1 MTKPFILCGLGRT
14 GSRVLEYLRTA
25 GLNVVVVDNR
35 CREGDPRLR
44 GIRLVSGDC
53 RDLDTLQKAGVAG
66 ARGVLVM
73 TNDDLVNIS
82 TTLQVRNLDRE
93 VRIVVRLFDENLL
106 TQLGQ
111 TLEKVFTLST
121 AVLTAPVLAMTA
133 VTGAALGTFRIE
145 GQPEGRLVAESVV
158 NPGDNLGGR
167 TIAEVSEPLS
177 AVALAHVPAG
187 GTPCLLREVQ
197 PQTRLTPGDRIVLCG
212 EPRTL
217 SAAGGP
223 KVGIDRDLEWA
234 TWLRRML
241 RVARHTLEDM
251 DRAVLIC
258 AIVLVVV
265 LIASTLVLHFG
276 VTAYKVPD
284 AFLRTVSIMATGG
297 SMHEEEYKNQPGIRV
312 FVSVLRIV
320 GAVLMAAFT
329 AIVTNYLL
337 RARLGGAFEARRI
350 PERGHVVVCGLGSI
364 GFQTVKELIGSGE
377 RVVVIE
383 RDPANAFVT
392 AARRLGV
399 AVLIGD
405 ATLPEVQA
413 QARMTSAFSV
423 IVATSNDVS
432 NLSIAL
438 LARRQQPGQR
448 VVVLLTEPEMAK
460 MLRQA
465 AGVELAL
472 SVPILAAPAF
482 LAALYG
488 DRVLTVVLV
497 SGTLLAVFEVSIHA
511 EGPLAGQPLEK
522 AAAEYGFCPI
532 MLLGS
537 SAEKKTTGVL
547 EAGDRVVAVAGLPE
561 LEALM
566 HRQNK
571 ALVVRTTGG

>member
-35 CREGDPRLR
+35 CREGDPRLQ
-44 GIRLVSGDC
+44 GVRLVSGDC
-53 RDLDTLQKAGVAG
+53 RDLETLQKAGVAG

-111 TLEKVFTLST
+111 TLERVFTLST

-158 NPGDNLGGR
+158 HPGDNLGGR

-187 GTPCLLREVQ
+187 ETPRLLREVQ
-197 PQTRLTPGDRIVLCG
+197 PETRLTPGDRIVLCG

-223 KVGIDRDLEWA
+223 KAVADHDLEWA

-297 SMHEEEYKNQPGIRV
+297 SMHEEDYKNQPGIRV

-364 GFQTVKELIGSGE
+364 GFQTVKELIGLGE
-377 RVVVIE
+377 RMVVIE

-392 AARRLGV
+392 AARRLGA

-511 EGPLAGQPLEK
+511 EGPLAGQPVEK

-532 MLLGS
+532 MLLGPS
-537 SAEKKTTGVL
+537 GEKKTTGVL
-547 EAGDRVVAVAGLPE
+547 EAGDRVVAVAGLRE
-561 LEALM
+561 LEGLM
-566 HRQNK
+566 HRQTR
-571 ALVVRTTGG
+571 AG